1 ERGGRGGG
9 GGEGGWGWS
18 RRGRRP
24 LAKYLKQ
31 MVGGVPT
38 PPIDPI
44 REGSAFDLTVYLGKN
59 PSVHENLPIYEP
71 APQYKL
77 EGPFLLGDQLMRVR
91 DGQQPVCLPLDCTFA
106 DDGTAKAIARR
117 ISELSREA
125 VRAAK
130 GDSASI
136 VLLSD
141 RNALLPPK
149 EGEAKRLPV
158 PMLLAVA
165 SLHNALSTEGLR
177 RRMSIVVETGEVQ
190 EGHDAALLI
199 A

>member
-1 ERGGRGGG
+1 AGSSPARP
-9 GGEGGWGWS
+9 
-18 RRGRRP
+18 P
-24 LAKYLKQ
+24 LAKYFKQ
-31 MVGGVPT
+31 IVAVVT
-38 PPIDPI
+38 NPPIDPI

-71 APQYKL
+71 ATQYKL
-77 EGPFLLGDQLMRVR
+77 GGPFLLGDQLVRIR
-91 DGQQPVCLPLDCTFA
+91 DGAQPVCLPLDCTFA
-106 DDGTAKAIARR
+106 DDGSAKAIARR
-117 ISELSREA
+117 ISELAREA

-130 GDSASI
+130 ADSASI

-141 RNALLPPK
+141 RNAILATS
-149 EGEAKRLPV
+149 EKRLPV

-165 SLHNALSTEGLR
+165 SLHNALSVEGLR

-199 A
+199 ANGADAIHPYLMLEIA